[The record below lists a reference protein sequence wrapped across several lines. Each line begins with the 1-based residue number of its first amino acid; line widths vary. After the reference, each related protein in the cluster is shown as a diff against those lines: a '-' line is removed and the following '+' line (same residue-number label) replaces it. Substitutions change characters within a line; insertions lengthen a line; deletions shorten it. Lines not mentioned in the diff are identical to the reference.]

1 MSQHKKDFAQFLD
14 EFLDDG
20 LPPNGLDA
28 RISDIGLDSLSLLEL
43 IQAIETEYEV
53 EIDLA
58 ELRDRSTLHDLAAR
72 ALA

>member
-1 MSQHKKDFAQFLD
+1 MTLSRKDFTQFLD

-20 LPPNGLDA
+20 LPDNGLDA

-58 ELRDRSTLHDLAAR
+58 EIRDRSTLRDLAAR
-72 ALA
+72 AQA